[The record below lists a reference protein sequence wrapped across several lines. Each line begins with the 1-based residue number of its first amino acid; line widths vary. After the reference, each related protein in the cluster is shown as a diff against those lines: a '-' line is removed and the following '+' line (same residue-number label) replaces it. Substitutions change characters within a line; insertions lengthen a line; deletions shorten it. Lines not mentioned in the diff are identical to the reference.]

1 MNNLYRELAP
11 ISDAAWS
18 DIEQEARRTFEQHV
32 AGRRVVD
39 VKGPDGPSRGGRPSR
54 TTMVTMTTLGAAG

>member
-11 ISDAAWS
+11 ISDAAWA

-32 AGRRVVD
+32 R
-39 VKGPDGPSRGGRPSR
+39 GPPGG
-54 TTMVTMTTLGAAG
+54 